1 MTARK
6 ETRRTSVITGALG
19 GIGSALC
26 KVFTDAGYR
35 VLATDRMQGD
45 CSCDKFLCEDIRQF
59 CDESSRLAAFVEQ
72 CTRFTGDAGLHVLIN
87 NAAVQILN
95 HVQEIDAQQW
105 EETLQTNLLAPF
117 YLTKSLLPQLSRAH
131 GSVVNIASIHALSTK
146 PGFVTYATS
155 KAALVGL
162 TRAMAVD
169 LGPKLRVNAI
179 SPAATA
185 TPMLLS
191 GFGQSAN
198 KLAEL
203 SGKHPLNRIATAEEV
218 AQAALFLASEAA
230 AFISGTT
237 LSVDGGISARLND
250 PD

>member
-1 MTARK
+1 MQ
-6 ETRRTSVITGALG
+6 RTSVITGALG

-35 VLATDRMQGD
+35 VLATDRKQGD
-45 CSCDKFLCEDIRQF
+45 CSCDEFLCEDIRYF
-59 CDESSRLAAFVEQ
+59 CEESNRLAAFIEHCV
-72 CTRFTGDAGLHVLIN
+72 RFTGDAGLHVLIN

-95 HVQEIDAQQW
+95 HVQEIDEQQW
-105 EETLQTNLLAPF
+105 KETLQTNLLAPF

-146 PGFVTYATS
+146 PRFVTYATS

-191 GFGQSAN
+191 GFGKSAN

-203 SGKHPLNRIATAEEV
+203 SGKHPLGRIATAEEV
-218 AQAALFLASEAA
+218 AHAALFLASEAA
-230 AFISGTT
+230 AFISGAT
-237 LSVDGGISARLND
+237 LSVDGGISARLHD

>member
-1 MTARK
+1 MQ
-6 ETRRTSVITGALG
+6 RTSVITGALG
-19 GIGSALC
+19 GIGSVLC
-26 KVFTDAGYR
+26 KVFKDAGYR
-35 VLATDRMQGD
+35 VLATDRQRGD
-45 CSCDKFLCEDIRQF
+45 CSCDEFFCEDIQNF
-59 CDESSRLAAFVEQ
+59 CDENSGLAAFVEH
-72 CTRFTGDAGLHVLIN
+72 CAKFTRDAGLHVLIN

-95 HVQEIDAQQW
+95 HVQEIDRKQW
-105 EETLQTNLLAPF
+105 RETLDTNLLAPF

-131 GSVVNIASIHALSTK
+131 GSVVNVASIHALSTK
-146 PGFVTYATS
+146 PRFVTYATS

-162 TRAMAVD
+162 TRAMAID

-179 SPAATA
+179 CPAATA

-191 GFGQSAN
+191 GFGKSAD

-203 SGKHPLNRIATAEEV
+203 SAKHPLGRIATAEDV

-230 AFISGTT
+230 SFISGAT
-237 LSVDGGISARLND
+237 LSVDGGIGARLHD

>member
-1 MTARK
+1 
-6 ETRRTSVITGALG
+6 VITGASG
-19 GIGSALC
+19 GIGTVLC

-35 VLATDRMQGD
+35 VLATDRRRGD
-45 CSCDKFLCEDIRQF
+45 CSCDEFFCEDFRHF
-59 CDESSRLAAFVEQ
+59 CDGSSRLAAFVEH
-72 CTRFTGDAGLHVLIN
+72 CICFTGDAGLHVLIN

-95 HVQEIDAQQW
+95 HVQEIDERQW
-105 EETLQTNLLAPF
+105 RETLQTNLLAPF
-117 YLTKSLLPQLSRAH
+117 YLTKSLLPQLIKAR
-131 GSVVNIASIHALSTK
+131 GSVVNIASIHAVSTK
-146 PGFVTYATS
+146 PRFVTYATS

-185 TPMLLS
+185 TPMLIS
-191 GFGQSAN
+191 GFEQSAT

-203 SGKHPLNRIATAEEV
+203 SAKHPLGRIATAEDV

-230 AFISGTT
+230 SFISGAT
-237 LSVDGGISARLND
+237 LSVDGGISARLHD